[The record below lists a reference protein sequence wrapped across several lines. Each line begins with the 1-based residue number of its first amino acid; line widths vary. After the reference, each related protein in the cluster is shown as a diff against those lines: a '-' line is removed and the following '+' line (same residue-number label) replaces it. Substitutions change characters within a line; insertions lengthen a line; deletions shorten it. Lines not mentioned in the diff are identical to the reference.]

1 MNKEKVLALFEDAN
15 FIKSIGIKPIKIEE
29 GFLKTKLEIKP
40 FHLQQHQFVH
50 AAVLAAMADHTA
62 GAAGTTLID
71 DDEEVL
77 TIEFKINFLRPA
89 SGNKLY
95 CNANVIRAG
104 KMIIVAES
112 EVYSKESGKDKS
124 FAKAIVTLAVVKK
137 SKISS

>member
-1 MNKEKVLALFEDAN
+1 MNKEKVIALFEDAN
-15 FIKSIGIKPIKIEE
+15 FIKSIGIKPIKIKE

-89 SGNKLY
+89 SGSELY